1 MKPYF
6 SNPEAVARLQFH
18 ALEWLGTPFM
28 PNAAVK
34 GRGVSCQKLVSAI
47 YIETGFFPPTFSAPE
62 GPMNWGTAQT
72 ESLIGR
78 WVAAHPDLFT
88 VATAARPGDLLG
100 FKLGGCIHHCGLVV
114 GVDGKFIHCLRGPGT
129 ILSDVN
135 DATYLQRI
143 EKIWRPITEDKRP

>member
-6 SNPEAVARLQFH
+6 ENAASVARLQFH
-18 ALEWLGTPFM
+18 AFEWLGTPFM

-34 GRGVSCQKLVSAI
+34 GRGVSCQKLVAAI
-47 YIETGFFPPTFSAPE
+47 YVETGFFPAGFTAPD
-62 GPMNWGTAQT
+62 GPMDWAHAQK
-72 ESLIGR
+72 ESFFAS
-78 WVAAHPDLFT
+78 WMAAHPELFT

-100 FKLGGCIHHCGLVV
+100 FNLGGCIHHCGIVV

-143 EKIWRPITEDKRP
+143 EKIWRPITEDKKS